1 VSVMNLREETKGFY
15 DNTPVRGQS
24 FVYAAEQRLTRKM
37 AQAAPRWVVPAHLSL
52 IGAVGAAFAAAALV
66 GCNSWPDLVWLVPPA
81 MFVNWYGL
89 TVDLPIARLRGDE
102 RPGAGMA
109 HHVADLFSHVVLIV
123 AYGFSPF
130 LTLRAAAS
138 VLICYLLFSAYGY
151 IRAATRRVQQMAYIG
166 PGATE
171 FPSRAAT
178 WHVQQMAYIGLG
190 VTEFRILLAFWPF
203 AAMALGVPESQHDQ
217 LPAIDVA
224 VIGLALVAV
233 LGLLAKL
240 LKDGR
245 SIAATSAPAAPN
257 QKK

>member
-1 VSVMNLREETKGFY
+1 MSIMSLREKTKGFF
-15 DNTPVRGQS
+15 DSAPARGQS

-37 AQAAPRWVVPAHLSL
+37 AQAAPRWVEPAHLSL

-66 GCNSWPDLVWLVPPA
+66 GCHSWPDLVWVVPLA
-81 MFVNWYGL
+81 MLVNWYGL
-89 TVDLPIARLRGDE
+89 TTDLPLARFRGDE
-102 RPGAGMA
+102 SPGAGMA

-130 LTLRAAAS
+130 LTLRAAAA

-151 IRAATRRVQQMAYIG
+151 IRAATRHIQQMANINLG
-166 PGATE
+166 VTE
-171 FPSRAAT
+171 FRVRAAT
-178 WHVQQMAYIGLG
+178 WRVPQMAYIGLG

-203 AAMALGVPESQHDQ
+203 AAMALGIPESLHDR

-233 LGLLAKL
+233 LGLLGKL

-245 SIAATSAPAAPN
+245 SIAAASAAAAPN
-257 QKK
+257 QEK